1 MAYRSAILD
10 SYLDSHASAED
21 PILAALSRETF
32 LKIQMPQMLS
42 GHVQGLF
49 LESISRMI
57 VPRRILEIGT
67 FTGYSTICLAK
78 GLADD
83 GIIYTLDINE
93 ELEPLFSKYFAL
105 SGLDKKIKF
114 IAGNALK
121 TIPAIDEQFDIVF
134 IDADKMN
141 YINYYDLI
149 IDKVRSGG
157 YILSD
162 NVLWSAKVLEEKKD
176 KETELIHQF
185 NQKLAADPRIQNVI
199 IPIRDGINLAR
210 KL

>member
-1 MAYRSAILD
+1 MSYTSKSLD
-10 SYLDSHASAED
+10 SYLEALASQED
-21 PILAALSRETF
+21 PLLAELFRETF
-32 LKIQMPQMLS
+32 LKVQMPHMVS

-49 LESISRMI
+49 LENLSRMI
-57 VPRRILEIGT
+57 APRRILEIGT

-78 GLADD
+78 GLSQD
-83 GIIYTLDINE
+83 GLLYTLDINE
-93 ELEPLFSKYFAL
+93 ELEPIFSKYFL
-105 SGLDKKIKF
+105 RSGLDKKIKF

-121 TIPAIDEQFDIVF
+121 TIPEINEVFDLVF

-141 YINYYDLI
+141 YAHYYDLV
-149 IDKVRSGG
+149 IDRVRPGG

-162 NVLWSAKVLEEKKD
+162 NVLWSGKVLEEKKD
-176 KETELIHQF
+176 KETENIHQF
-185 NQKLAADPRIQNVI
+185 NVKLASDPRIQNII

>member
-1 MAYRSAILD
+1 MAFTSPILD
-10 SYLDSHASAED
+10 SYLESNASGED
-21 PILAALSRETF
+21 PILVELSRETF
-32 LKIQMPQMLS
+32 LKVQMPQMLS

-49 LESISRMI
+49 LENISRMI

-67 FTGYSTICLAK
+67 FTGYATICLAK

-83 GIIYTLDINE
+83 GLLYTLDINE
-93 ELEPLFSKYFAL
+93 ELEPIFSKYFTR

-114 IAGNALK
+114 IPGNAIK
-121 TIPAIDEQFDIVF
+121 TIPTIDEEFDIVF

-149 IDKVRSGG
+149 IDKVKRGG
-157 YILSD
+157 YIITD
-162 NVLWSAKVLEEKKD
+162 NVLWSGKVLEEKKD
-176 KETELIHQF
+176 KETENIHQF
-185 NQKLAADPRIQNVI
+185 NIKLATDPRIQNVI
-199 IPIRDGINLAR
+199 IPIRDGVNLAR

>member
-1 MAYRSAILD
+1 MAYTSPILD
-10 SYLDSHASAED
+10 SYLETNASAED
-21 PILAALSRETF
+21 PTLAALSRETF

-49 LESISRMI
+49 LENISRMI

-78 GLADD
+78 GLTAD

-93 ELEPLFSKYFAL
+93 ELEPLFSKYFTL

-149 IDKVRSGG
+149 IDKVRTGG

-162 NVLWSAKVLEEKKD
+162 NVLWSGKVLEEKKD

-185 NQKLAADPRIQNVI
+185 NKKLAADPRIQNVI

>member
-1 MAYRSAILD
+1 MAYTSAILD

-21 PILAALSRETF
+21 PLLTALSRETF

-49 LESISRMI
+49 LENISRMI
-57 VPRRILEIGT
+57 VPHRILEIGT

-93 ELEPLFSKYFAL
+93 ELEPLFSKYFVQ

-114 IAGNALK
+114 IPGNALK
-121 TIPAIDEQFDIVF
+121 TIPEINEQFDIVF

-157 YILSD
+157 YILTD
-162 NVLWSAKVLEEKKD
+162 NVLWSGKVMEEKKD

-185 NQKLAADPRIQNVI
+185 NIKLAADPRIQNVI
-199 IPIRDGINLAR
+199 IPIRDGINFAR

>member
-1 MAYRSAILD
+1 MAFTSPILD
-10 SYLDSHASAED
+10 SYLESNASAED
-21 PILAALSRETF
+21 PILAELSRETF
-32 LKIQMPQMLS
+32 LKVQMPQMLS

-49 LESISRMI
+49 LEGISRMI

-67 FTGYSTICLAK
+67 FTGYATICLAK

-83 GIIYTLDINE
+83 GLLYTLDINE
-93 ELEPLFSKYFAL
+93 ELEPIFSKYFTR

-114 IAGNALK
+114 ISGNAIK
-121 TIPAIDEQFDIVF
+121 TIPTINEDFDIVF

-149 IDKVRSGG
+149 IDKVKRGG
-157 YILSD
+157 YIITD
-162 NVLWSAKVLEEKKD
+162 NVLWSGKVLEEKKD
-176 KETELIHQF
+176 KETENIHQF
-185 NQKLAADPRIQNVI
+185 NIKLAADPRIQNVI
-199 IPIRDGINLAR
+199 VPIRDGVNLAR

>member
-1 MAYRSAILD
+1 MAFTSPILD
-10 SYLDSHASAED
+10 SYLESNASTED
-21 PILAALSRETF
+21 PILAELSRETF
-32 LKIQMPQMLS
+32 LKVQMPQMLS

-67 FTGYSTICLAK
+67 FTGYATICLAK

-83 GIIYTLDINE
+83 GLLYTLDINE
-93 ELEPLFSKYFAL
+93 ELEPIFSKYFSR
-105 SGLDKKIKF
+105 SGLDQKIKF
-114 IAGNALK
+114 IPGNAIK
-121 TIPAIDEQFDIVF
+121 TIPTIDEEFDIVF

-149 IDKVRSGG
+149 IDKVKRGG
-157 YILSD
+157 YIITD
-162 NVLWSAKVLEEKKD
+162 NVLWSGKVLEEKKD
-176 KETELIHQF
+176 KETEKIHQF
-185 NQKLAADPRIQNVI
+185 NIKLAADPRIQNVI
-199 IPIRDGINLAR
+199 IPIRDGVNLAR

>member
-1 MAYRSAILD
+1 MAYTSAILD
-10 SYLDSHASAED
+10 SYLESNASAED
-21 PILAALSRETF
+21 PILAELSRETF

-49 LESISRMI
+49 LENISRMI
-57 VPRRILEIGT
+57 VPHRILEIGT

-93 ELEPLFSKYFAL
+93 ELEPLFSKYFSL
-105 SGLDKKIKF
+105 SGLVEKIKF
-114 IAGNALK
+114 IPGNALK

-149 IDKVRSGG
+149 IDKVRPGG
-157 YILSD
+157 YILTD
-162 NVLWSAKVLEEKKD
+162 NVLWSGKVMEEKKD

-185 NQKLAADPRIQNVI
+185 NMKLAADPRIQNLI

>member
-1 MAYRSAILD
+1 MAYTSAILD

-49 LESISRMI
+49 LENISRMI

-93 ELEPLFSKYFAL
+93 ELEPLFLKYFSL

-114 IAGNALK
+114 IPGNALK

-149 IDKVRSGG
+149 IDKVRPGG
-157 YILSD
+157 YILTD
-162 NVLWSAKVLEEKKD
+162 NVLWSGKVLEEKKD

-185 NQKLAADPRIQNVI
+185 NQKLATDSRIQNVI

>member
-1 MAYRSAILD
+1 MAFTSPILD
-10 SYLDSHASAED
+10 SYLESNASAED
-21 PILAALSRETF
+21 PILAELSRETF
-32 LKIQMPQMLS
+32 LKVQMPQMLS

-49 LESISRMI
+49 LEGISRMI

-67 FTGYSTICLAK
+67 FTGYATICLAK

-83 GIIYTLDINE
+83 GLLYTLDINE
-93 ELEPLFSKYFAL
+93 ELEPIFSKYFTR

-114 IAGNALK
+114 ISGNAIK
-121 TIPAIDEQFDIVF
+121 TIPTINEEFDIVF

-149 IDKVRSGG
+149 IDKVKRGG
-157 YILSD
+157 YIITD
-162 NVLWSAKVLEEKKD
+162 NVLWSGKVLEEKKD
-176 KETELIHQF
+176 KETENIHQF
-185 NQKLAADPRIQNVI
+185 NIKLAADPRIQNVI
-199 IPIRDGINLAR
+199 VPIRDGVNLAR

>member
-1 MAYRSAILD
+1 
-10 SYLDSHASAED
+10 
-21 PILAALSRETF
+21 
-32 LKIQMPQMLS
+32 
-42 GHVQGLF
+42 
-49 LESISRMI
+49 MI

-121 TIPAIDEQFDIVF
+121 TIPEIDEQFDIVF

-149 IDKVRSGG
+149 IDKVKPGG
-157 YILSD
+157 YILTD
-162 NVLWSAKVLEEKKD
+162 NVLWSGKVLEEKRD
-176 KETELIHQF
+176 KETELIYQF
-185 NQKLAADPRIQNVI
+185 NKKLATDSRIQNVI
-199 IPIRDGINLAR
+199 IPVRDGINLAR

>member
-1 MAYRSAILD
+1 MSFTSAILD
-10 SYLDSHASAED
+10 SYLEAHASTED
-21 PILAALSRETF
+21 PILAALTRETF
-32 LKIQMPQMLS
+32 LKIPMPQMLS

-49 LESISRMI
+49 LENISRMI
-57 VPRRILEIGT
+57 RPRRILEIGT
-67 FTGYSTICLAK
+67 FTGYATLCLAK
-78 GLADD
+78 GLTDD

-93 ELEPLFSKYFAL
+93 ELESIFSKYFIQ

-114 IAGNALK
+114 LAGNALK
-121 TIPAIDEQFDIVF
+121 TIPEIKEEFDLVF

-149 IDKVRSGG
+149 IDKVNSGG
-157 YILSD
+157 YIITD
-162 NVLWSAKVLEEKKD
+162 NVLWSGKVLDDNKD
-176 KETELIHQF
+176 KETENIHRF
-185 NQKLAADPRIQNVI
+185 NIKLAADVRIQNVI

>member
-1 MAYRSAILD
+1 MAYTSVILD
-10 SYLDSHASAED
+10 SYLESNASAED
-21 PILAALSRETF
+21 PVLAALSRETF

-49 LESISRMI
+49 LENISRMI

-78 GLADD
+78 GLSDD

-93 ELEPLFSKYFAL
+93 ELEPLFSKYFVQ

-121 TIPAIDEQFDIVF
+121 TIPALDEQFDIVF

-162 NVLWSAKVLEEKKD
+162 NVLWSGKVLEEKRD

-199 IPIRDGINLAR
+199 IPVRDGINLAR

>member
-1 MAYRSAILD
+1 MAYTSAILD
-10 SYLDSHASAED
+10 SYLETHASPED

-32 LKIQMPQMLS
+32 LKVQMPQMLS

-49 LESISRMI
+49 LEMLSRMI

-78 GLADD
+78 GLSDD
-83 GIIYTLDINE
+83 GILYTLDINE
-93 ELEPLFSKYFAL
+93 ELEPIFSKYFAQ
-105 SGLDKKIKF
+105 SRLDKKIKF
-114 IAGNALK
+114 IPGNALK
-121 TIPAIDEQFDIVF
+121 TIPEINEQFDIVF

-149 IDKVRSGG
+149 IDRVRQGG

-162 NVLWSAKVLEEKKD
+162 NVLWSGRVLEEKRD
-176 KETELIHQF
+176 KETENIHQF
-185 NQKLAADPRIQNVI
+185 NKKLAADPRIQNVI
-199 IPIRDGINLAR
+199 VPIRDGINLAR

>member
-1 MAYRSAILD
+1 MAFTSPILD
-10 SYLDSHASAED
+10 SYLESHAAAED
-21 PILAALSRETF
+21 PILAELSRETF
-32 LKIQMPQMLS
+32 LKVQMPQMLS

-67 FTGYSTICLAK
+67 FTGYATLCLAK

-83 GIIYTLDINE
+83 GLLYTLDINE
-93 ELEPLFSKYFAL
+93 ELEPIFSKYFTRA
-105 SGLDKKIKF
+105 GLDKKIKF
-114 IAGNALK
+114 IPGNAIK
-121 TIPAIDEQFDIVF
+121 TIPTIDEEFDIVF

-149 IDKVRSGG
+149 IDKVKRGG
-157 YILSD
+157 YIITD
-162 NVLWSAKVLEEKKD
+162 NVLWSGKVLEEKKD
-176 KETELIHQF
+176 KETENIHQF
-185 NQKLAADPRIQNVI
+185 NIKLAADPRIQNVI
-199 IPIRDGINLAR
+199 IPIRDGVNLAR

>member
-1 MAYRSAILD
+1 MAFTSPILD
-10 SYLDSHASAED
+10 SYLESHASAED
-21 PILAALSRETF
+21 PILAELSRETF
-32 LKIQMPQMLS
+32 LKVQMPQMLS

-49 LESISRMI
+49 LETISRMI

-78 GLADD
+78 GLTDD
-83 GIIYTLDINE
+83 GLIYTLDINE
-93 ELEPLFSKYFAL
+93 ELEPLFSKYFVR

-114 IAGNALK
+114 IPGNAIK
-121 TIPAIDEQFDIVF
+121 TIPTIDEEFDIVF

-149 IDKVRSGG
+149 IDKVKRGG
-157 YILSD
+157 YIITD
-162 NVLWSAKVLEEKKD
+162 NVLWSGKVLEDQKD
-176 KETELIHQF
+176 KETENIHQF
-185 NQKLAADPRIQNVI
+185 NIKLAADPGVRNVI
-199 IPIRDGINLAR
+199 VPIRDGVNLAT

>member
-1 MAYRSAILD
+1 MAYTSAILD
-10 SYLDSHASAED
+10 SYLESNASAED

-49 LESISRMI
+49 LENMSRMI

-121 TIPAIDEQFDIVF
+121 TIPEIDEQFDIVF

-149 IDKVRSGG
+149 IDKVKPGG
-157 YILSD
+157 YILTD
-162 NVLWSAKVLEEKKD
+162 NVLWSGKVLEEKRD
-176 KETELIHQF
+176 KETELIYQF
-185 NQKLAADPRIQNVI
+185 NKKLATDSRIQNVI